1 MVEQNARQAL
11 EIADRGYVLVQGA
24 MPILDLARVL
34 ADPEERG
41 ICIAAD

>member
-24 MPILDLARVL
+24 MPILDLAKNYWPIPKCANRF
-34 ADPEERG
+34 
-41 ICIAAD
+41 